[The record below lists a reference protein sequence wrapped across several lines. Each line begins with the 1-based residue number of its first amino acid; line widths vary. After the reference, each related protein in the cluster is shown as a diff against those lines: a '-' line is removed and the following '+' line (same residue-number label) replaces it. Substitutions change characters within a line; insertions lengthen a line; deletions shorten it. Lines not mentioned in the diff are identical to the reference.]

1 MAKESACNAVK
12 TGDSG
17 SIPGLGRFPGER
29 NGNSLQY
36 PCLQSPMDRGDW
48 WATVQW
54 VTKSQTRLSTSMNGG
69 FPSGPVVKNP
79 PAKAEDTG
87 LISDLGRAYKLQSNE
102 AHVPQLFSLSSR
114 VLALQLRSSC
124 ATTTEAP
131 TP

>member
-1 MAKESACNAVK
+1 
-12 TGDSG
+12 
-17 SIPGLGRFPGER
+17 
-29 NGNSLQY
+29 
-36 PCLQSPMDRGDW
+36 MDREDW

-54 VTKSQTRLSTSMNGG
+54 VTKSQTQLSTSMNGG

-87 LISDLGRAYKLQSNE
+87 LISDLGTAYKLQSNK

-114 VLALQLRSSC
+114 VLALQPLSSC
-124 ATTTEAP
+124 APTTEAP